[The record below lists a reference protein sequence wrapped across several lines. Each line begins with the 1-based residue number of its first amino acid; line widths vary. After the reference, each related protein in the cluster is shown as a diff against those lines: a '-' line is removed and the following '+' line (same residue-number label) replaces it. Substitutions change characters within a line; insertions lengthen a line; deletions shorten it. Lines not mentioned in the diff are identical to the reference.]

1 MASHRNVLF
10 LFVSEGVTF
19 SVSEMK
25 WMNKWVSQTIC
36 HSQWLFH
43 IVILMCCLLVSFK
56 GYCLCL
62 QLCDSLKTI
71 VLFNMW
77 LKWKIKFRLGFF
89 PVHVMDFLGGG
100 GNHIKTSRKKEVFKF
115 IYFLRKAVMWTQWV
129 GIEWPTNET
138 EQIHSYP
145 TPPVDI
151 IAYFDVYILGYV

>member
-1 MASHRNVLF
+1 
-10 LFVSEGVTF
+10 
-19 SVSEMK
+19 
-25 WMNKWVSQTIC
+25 
-36 HSQWLFH
+36 
-43 IVILMCCLLVSFK
+43 
-56 GYCLCL
+56 
-62 QLCDSLKTI
+62 
-71 VLFNMW
+71 
-77 LKWKIKFRLGFF
+77 
-89 PVHVMDFLGGG
+89 MDFLGGG